1 MRFLQR
7 PIGGS
12 RLVGDY
18 LDGVDRAAAF
28 YRGPPFRMETY
39 RRKAEELEG
48 STGPDAIARAARM
61 IRPAGPVAEQ
71 ALREVAS
78 QGGYFVTTGQQP
90 GLFGGPLYSLYKAL
104 TAVQLARTLSAE
116 LGRPVMPLFWVAS
129 EDHDWDEANHTHV
142 VDQADRLRV
151 LALDSGTAR
160 ARRSLGRMRLGDG
173 IDKVVEELGG
183 CFAPSQFHGPCM
195 ELVGGAFRP
204 SATMA
209 SAFSDFMAELLK
221 DTPVGLVDAAD
232 PALKEASRP
241 VLRREAE
248 DPRESEAAVGETCEA
263 LIRSG
268 YPLQV
273 DFDAGAVNLFVE
285 SAEGRDRLRHRGGA
299 YSLRASGRAISRND
313 ILGLIDTDPHMVSPN
328 VLLRPVVESFVFPT
342 LAYVGGPGELAY
354 FAQLSGLFARHE
366 VGMPVAVPRGS
377 LLVVETKVER
387 AMRKYGLDVDELR
400 EGGGLLSRFALDQLP
415 EDLSDAVV
423 DWREAIE
430 SQAAKV
436 LEASAAI
443 DPVLKGAVAK
453 ARNSGLA
460 ALGALEK
467 KVVRAVKRRNE
478 TTWNQLGK
486 ARTHLWPADKPQDRV
501 LGPLQYLMRYGSNF
515 VTMALDELAA
525 GTRFRED
532 VG

>member
-1 MRFLQR
+1 MRFLPG

-12 RLVGDY
+12 RLVHDY
-18 LDGVDRAAAF
+18 LAGVDRAAAF
-28 YRGPPFRMETY
+28 YRGSPFRRETY

-48 STGPDAIARAARM
+48 STGPDAIGRVIPM

-71 ALREVAS
+71 ALREVAGE
-78 QGGYFVTTGQQP
+78 GGYFVTTGQQP
-90 GLFGGPLYSLYKAL
+90 GLFGGALYSLYKAL

-129 EDHDWDEANHTHV
+129 EDHDWHEANRAHV
-142 VDQADRLRV
+142 VDQADHLRL
-151 LALDSGTAR
+151 LALDHGSAR
-160 ARRSLGRMRLGDG
+160 ARRSLGRVRLGDG
-173 IDKVVEELGG
+173 IARVVEELGG

-195 ELVGGAFRP
+195 QLVGDTFHP

-241 VLRREAE
+241 VLKREAG
-248 DPRESEAAVGETCEA
+248 DPSASEAAVSESCEA
-263 LIRSG
+263 LMRSG
-268 YPLQV
+268 YSLQV
-273 DFDAGAVNLFVE
+273 AFVPGAVNLLVE
-285 SAEGRDRLRHRGGA
+285 SAEGRDRLLHRGGA
-299 YSLRASGRAISRND
+299 LSLRASGRAIPRTD
-313 ILGLIDTDPHMVSPN
+313 ILELIDADPRMVSPN
-328 VLLRPVVESFVFPT
+328 VLLRPVVESFIFPT

-354 FAQLSGLFARHE
+354 FAQLPGLFRRHG
-366 VGMPVAVPRGS
+366 VGMPVVVPRGS
-377 LLVVETKVER
+377 LLVVETKMDRV
-387 AMRKYGLDVDELR
+387 MGKYGLDVDELR

-415 EDLSDAVV
+415 EDLNDALAG
-423 DWREAIE
+423 WRGAIE
-430 SQAAKV
+430 SRAAQV
-436 LEASAAI
+436 LDASAAI

-453 ARNSGLA
+453 ARNSGLG

-478 TTWNQLGK
+478 MTWKQVGK
-486 ARTHLWPADKPQDRV
+486 ARMHLWPADRPQDRV